1 MRILLAEDEPDI
13 GHAVHQILNREG
25 HVTDWVTDGNQA
37 WEYLQSN
44 FVHYDL
50 AVLDWMMPGLSGIEV
65 CHRMYKSQHPARV
78 LMLTAKDTINDRVQ
92 GLDAGADDYLVKP
105 FRMPELL
112 ARIRSIQRRLEYQSE
127 SNILEI
133 GSLVLDRDNLCIYSI
148 LDPSVVVNLSAKDF
162 LLLEYL
168 MCHINM
174 IMTRDQIAEALLLD
188 QNEITKNLIVV
199 RVKILRQQLSEIG
212 FEKAIESVYGLG
224 YRLVSEA
231 LNRQL

>member
-1 MRILLAEDEPDI
+1 
-13 GHAVHQILNREG
+13 
-25 HVTDWVTDGNQA
+25 
-37 WEYLQSN
+37 
-44 FVHYDL
+44 
-50 AVLDWMMPGLSGIEV
+50 
-65 CHRMYKSQHPARV
+65 
-78 LMLTAKDTINDRVQ
+78 
-92 GLDAGADDYLVKP
+92 
-105 FRMPELL
+105 
-112 ARIRSIQRRLEYQSE
+112 
-127 SNILEI
+127 
-133 GSLVLDRDNLCIYSI
+133 VLDRDNLCIYSI

-212 FEKAIESVYGLG
+212 FEKVIESVYGLG
-224 YRLVSEA
+224 YKLVSEA